1 VFEPVIE
8 ADLGLSADEIET
20 ALIANNRDLARVHIA
35 LLKVVL
41 LSFNRPINWFL
52 CAGHT

>member
-1 VFEPVIE
+1 VIE

-20 ALIANNRDLARVHIA
+20 ALITNNRDLARIHIA

-41 LSFNRPINWFL
+41 SFRSLS
-52 CAGHT
+52 